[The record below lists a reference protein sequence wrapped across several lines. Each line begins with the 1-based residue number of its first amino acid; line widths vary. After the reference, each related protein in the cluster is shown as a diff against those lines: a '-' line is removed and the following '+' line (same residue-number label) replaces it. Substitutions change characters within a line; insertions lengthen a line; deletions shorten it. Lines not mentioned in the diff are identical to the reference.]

1 MHLDKGLSEKISH
14 MFVGIISDMEK
25 KVINTCEDGTCRTLV
40 AWYAKGGRSNFAA
53 WNGPDRFLMTAV
65 LEEYGDQIEYMK
77 KTGKIKLVDKYI
89 CDHQGY
95 GKDNPKPWSH
105 LVIPSDKEVC
115 TTLTTFCGLN
125 KAVIEV
131 YEDDTENS
139 DSE

>member
-1 MHLDKGLSEKISH
+1 MGLSDQISH
-14 MFVGIISDMEK
+14 MFVGIISDMK
-25 KVINTCEDGTCRTLV
+25 KKAINTCEDGTCRTIV

-65 LEEYGDQIEYMK
+65 LEEYDNQIECMK
-77 KTGKIKLVDKYI
+77 KSGKIKLTERYI
-89 CDHQGY
+89 ADHQGY
-95 GKDNPKPWSH
+95 GKANPKPGSH
-105 LVIPSDKEVC
+105 MVISSSKDVA

-131 YEDDTENS
+131 YEDDDNS